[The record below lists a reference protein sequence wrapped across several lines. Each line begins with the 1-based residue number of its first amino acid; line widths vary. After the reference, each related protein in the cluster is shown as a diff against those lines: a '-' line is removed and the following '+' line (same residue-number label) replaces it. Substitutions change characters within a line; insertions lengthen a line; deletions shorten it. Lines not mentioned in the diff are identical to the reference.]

1 MQSPMANLRPT
12 SEGYGSYLR
21 VPAVIGAQELNIAK
35 HYHLMVGH
43 RRRPVISWDLTQPRA

>member
-21 VPAVIGAQELNIAK
+21 VSAVIGRGKLNISK
-35 HYHLMVGH
+35 HCRLMVGH
-43 RRRPVISWDLTQPRA
+43 KRQPVISWDLTQPRA